1 MSVLLKEIK
10 RISREAASVLEEAG
24 FHTDSEI
31 QSLTRE
37 DLHELFPGYKKLKL
51 RKNIFEI
58 IHKQKRT
65 DVLLKELKDFIPH
78 DSLRAALN
86 SNGVLVDYL
95 PILKEMKTQLE
106 NVQNFLEA
114 HIGLLEEFTKNQ
126 NQKPDNGSL
135 GDISTSSSSGP
146 VVPFCRQT
154 MGPPTGAQDTSQGAQ
169 GECFTSISPQDYQE
183 DFPSVAKVMYQ
194 KIVSGKNFDADAQ
207 LLAKVKAQDPYGVQL
222 IESDQDSKI
231 IIVFC
236 TISSRVGTDVETAMS
251 KVKDNKPVILVL
263 MHHSHEAKNI
273 SPRTSPEYPQVVLKV
288 SVFFHDT
295 VHGLLTCHQNDD
307 AASLIQKKLL
317 KYSIQGRMDTRGNAL
332 GGGGRDS
339 GATAPAMVMAGLYSL
354 FSSKK

>member
-154 MGPPTGAQDTSQGAQ
+154 MGPPTGAQGTDTSQGAQ
-169 GECFTSISPQDYQE
+169 

-207 LLAKVKAQDPYGVQL
+207 LLDKVKAQDPYGVQL
-222 IESDQDSKI
+222 VESDQDSKI

-236 TISSRVGTDVETAMS
+236 TISSRVGTDVDTAMS

-295 VHGLLTCHQNDD
+295 VHGLLKCHQNDD
-307 AASLIQKKLL
+307 AASLIQNKLL
-317 KYSIQGRMDTRGNAL
+317 KYSIQGRKDTRGNAL

-339 GATAPAMVMAGLYSL
+339 GATASATDSGGNFI
-354 FSSKK
+354 FSFLTGRK

>member
-24 FHTDSEI
+24 FRTDSEI

-169 GECFTSISPQDYQE
+169 

-295 VHGLLTCHQNDD
+295 VHGLLKCHQNDD

>member
-10 RISREAASVLEEAG
+10 RIRPEAAPVLERAG
-24 FHTDSEI
+24 YHTDSEI

-37 DLHELFPGYKKLKL
+37 DLHELFPGCQKLKL
-51 RKNIFEI
+51 RKTVFEI

-135 GDISTSSSSGP
+135 RDISTSGSSGP
-146 VVPFCRQT
+146 MVLYGCQT
-154 MGPPTGAQDTSQGAQ
+154 TGPPPGAQGTDTSQGAQ
-169 GECFTSISPQDYQE
+169 

-207 LLAKVKAQDPYGVQL
+207 LLAKVKAQVPYGVQL
-222 IESDQDSKI
+222 IESDQDSEI

-236 TISSRVGTDVETAMS
+236 TISSRVGTDVEAAMS

-263 MHHSHEAKNI
+263 MHHSHEAKNT
-273 SPRTSPEYPQVVLKV
+273 SPRILTEYPQLVLKV

-295 VHGLLTCHQNDD
+295 VHGLLKCHQNDN
-307 AASLIQKKLL
+307 AASMIQNKLL
-317 KYSIQGRMDTRGNAL
+317 EYSIQGRKDTRGNAL

-339 GATAPAMVMAGLYSL
+339 GATAPATDGGGSSI
-354 FSSKK
+354 FSFLTGRK